1 VFEKEKWS
9 EKWSEISERQT
20 EIPRLIKAN
29 PKLTRN
35 ELSENIKINQSAIQK
50 HLKQLKQ
57 KGLLKR
63 IGPAKGG
70 YWEVKD

>member
-1 VFEKEKWS
+1 MFEKEKWS